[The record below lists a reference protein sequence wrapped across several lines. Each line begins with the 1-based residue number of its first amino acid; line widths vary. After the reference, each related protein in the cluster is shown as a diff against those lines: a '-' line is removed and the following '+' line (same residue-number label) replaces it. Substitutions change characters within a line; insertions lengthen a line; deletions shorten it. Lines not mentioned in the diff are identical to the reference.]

1 MNGLEELLI
10 LKNRGISNQME
21 FSNTVLRKI
30 VENTHDGI
38 TVTDKDG
45 LVILANPP
53 AAKFMNRTVEELV
66 GTNVRSLL
74 KQGFYDRSTI
84 LEAIKTTAPVT
95 KLISFPSGKK
105 AMSTSIPVLD
115 DYNQVF
121 MIVTTTINQ
130 DVVDSYTAAIEKE
143 KNKSEQYKSAANY
156 LENLGINGEELIS
169 MSPVMQSIRS
179 EASLIARTDST
190 AFISGESGTGK
201 EVMARFI
208 HKNSNRRNEPF
219 IPVNCAAIPGELM
232 ESEFFGYEKGAFSG
246 ASPSGKLGFFEMA
259 SKGTLFLDEVGEL
272 PLHMQSKLL
281 RVLESGEFKRVGGT
295 RFIKT
300 DVRLIAA
307 TNRNMENQVRQKLFR
322 EDLFYRLNVLP
333 IVLPPLRERPEDILA
348 LAERFLFSYNTKFGS
363 DKVFSKNFLLSMINY
378 SWPGNGRELRN
389 LIERLVIITPGNE
402 LEYELLSNGNPV
414 RTDCREDSGN
424 TEEQML
430 PLKMAVRDFEARYIN
445 RILSQCNGKVSRA
458 AEQLGI
464 HRTQIYRKL
473 SICKELD

>member
-1 MNGLEELLI
+1 MNGLDAISELTD
-10 LKNRGISNQME
+10 KGISNLKL
-21 FSNTVLRKI
+21 FSNTILHQI
-30 VENTHDGI
+30 IENTNDGI
-38 TVTDKDG
+38 MVTDKDG

-53 AAKFMNRTVEELV
+53 AARFMNRTPEELV
-66 GTNVRSLL
+66 GYNVRILL
-74 KQGFYDRSTI
+74 KKGFYDRSTI
-84 LEAIKTTAPVT
+84 LEAIRTEAPVT
-95 KLISFPSGKK
+95 RVISLPHGKNV
-105 AMSTSIPVLD
+105 MSTSMPIMDENHRVA
-115 DYNQVF
+115 

-130 DVVDSYTAAIEKE
+130 DIVDTYAAAIEKE
-143 KNKSEQYKSAANY
+143 KIKSEQYKSAATY
-156 LENLGINGEELIS
+156 LENLGISGEELIS

-190 AFISGESGTGK
+190 VFISGESGTGK
-201 EVMARFI
+201 EVIARFI

-307 TNRNMENQVRQKLFR
+307 TNRNMEYQVRQKLFR

-333 IVLPPLRERPEDILA
+333 IILPPLRERPEDIIA
-348 LAERFLFSYNTKFGS
+348 LAERFLIRYNTKFGS
-363 DKVFSKNFLLSMINY
+363 NKVFSKDFLQSMINY

-389 LIERLVIITPGNE
+389 LIERLVIVTPGQE

-424 TEEQML
+424 TENQML
-430 PLKMAVRDFEARYIN
+430 PLKDAVRDFEARYIN
-445 RILSQCNGKVSRA
+445 RMLSQCEGRVSRA

-473 SICKELD
+473 NSCKELD